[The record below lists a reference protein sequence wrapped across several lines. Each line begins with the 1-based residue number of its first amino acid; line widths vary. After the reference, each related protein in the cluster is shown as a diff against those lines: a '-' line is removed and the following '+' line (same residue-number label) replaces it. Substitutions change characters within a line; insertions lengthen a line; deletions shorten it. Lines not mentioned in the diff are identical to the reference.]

1 MKYERLLIALSILA
15 LVAVLVL
22 RRPSRPSTT
31 VIRVQESPRPFR
43 GGGVL
48 RSPEFRKP
56 PLKEYKPMEYQQM
69 GLLLGAGETLPLY
82 GKESPTHRDRFFY
95 YTATPGEQIYPLPI
109 SHKDRDCMDDI
120 GCDEFYGNE
129 QVSVTGKTGTFNTKI
144 YNNRQFYYDGR
155 VL

>member
-1 MKYERLLIALSILA
+1 MKYDRLLIALSILA
-15 LVAVLVL
+15 LVAALFLL
-22 RRPSRPSTT
+22 RPMQPSTT
-31 VIRVQESPRPFR
+31 VIRVQDTPRPFV

-56 PLKEYKPMEYQQM
+56 PLKEYKPREYQQM
-69 GLLLGAGETLPLY
+69 GLLLGDGETLPLY
-82 GKESPTHRDRFFY
+82 GKESPTHRDRYFY

-129 QVSVTGKTGTFNTKI
+129 QVSVTGKSGTFSTKI